1 MIKRNWPIF
10 LCASL
15 MLAALILSLLFRLVW
30 YSTMGL
36 RVSVS
41 LWGLFLLLT
50 VCLIFGRRRNRKI
63 RM

>member
-1 MIKRNWPIF
+1 
-10 LCASL
+10 
-15 MLAALILSLLFRLVW
+15 MLAALVLSLLFRLVW

>member
-15 MLAALILSLLFRLVW
+15 MLVALILSLLFRLVW